1 MSLISQHWGGA
12 IIGLWRNE
20 TYTSG
25 HAPIYLS
32 GFMLNRSANSN
43 TATEIGLMKDDFD
56 SRALGSLLNDRVQQ
70 LSTYMIVFGVLWG
83 TAGTFL
89 ALKRDL
95 SVAIFPYAIMGTI
108 FVLSAIHRN
117 RLAARNF
124 VINVFLLT
132 NAIGLL
138 ICSALGQFTEST
150 IEFHFAIISLMA
162 VQLLGMRAAL
172 RWFAFTIAAIIFSL
186 YSPFVSPLQIS
197 LGNTLDHAVSAS
209 ILSLTILW
217 ICEQTERCFV
227 RRTAQLQRL
236 ADSLKEK
243 TRLLN
248 LAEETASIGYWHWN
262 LNTNTTVFSD
272 ELKRICKLKHLNH
285 IDELIGRFESSGA
298 EELKAVLRQAA
309 DKGTSFSLDLSF
321 QDDNI
326 ERHMACQ
333 GFSELGANGNV
344 EAVFGVVRDE
354 TKLKVA
360 TQRLSKKAE
369 ELKVLAN
376 VDTLTGLSNRLSFRM
391 HLEAMTQDSL
401 LHDGKLALIVLDM
414 DGFKE
419 INDTLGHSVGDLVLI
434 ETAKRIQSVVGDQD
448 IVSRLGGDE
457 FTVILHRPESTDYV
471 VDMSHRIVEAIREP
485 MHFENSKLQ
494 VGASIGASIYPNDS
508 RSSEELFTFADTAMY
523 NAKFSSK
530 DVSLYRSAMT
540 EDLVHRKQVE
550 SKLSEAMSRDEFSLV
565 YQPQF
570 ETRTRKVVGFEAL
583 IRWNQNGN
591 VVSPA
596 EFIPVLESSGRIIET
611 GQWILDQAC
620 RQLKEWELT
629 GISTR
634 VAINISPVQFRD
646 PNFYSRVVET
656 LERHDVAPECIDLE
670 ITEGAIISDVTHTA
684 ETLTK
689 LKAFGCMISIDDFGT
704 GYSSLAYLKNFP
716 IDQLKIDRAFVS
728 DIPHRDDGTIAS
740 SIVVLGLSL
749 GMEVLAEGVESKE
762 QLDFLLSHDCEYF
775 QGFYGGKPLPPN
787 ECVMLFANQDV
798 HEDSAFENAGH

>member
-1 MSLISQHWGGA
+1 
-12 IIGLWRNE
+12 
-20 TYTSG
+20 
-25 HAPIYLS
+25 
-32 GFMLNRSANSN
+32 MLNRSAISN
-43 TATEIGLMKDDFD
+43 TATDVGLQKDDFD
-56 SRALGSLLNDRVQQ
+56 SRALGSLLNDRVRQ

-83 TAGTFL
+83 AAGTL
-89 ALKRDL
+89 YAIKRDL
-95 SVAIFPYAIMGTI
+95 SVAVFPYAIMGTI
-108 FVLSAIHRN
+108 FVLSAIHKN

-124 VINVFLLT
+124 LINVFLLT

-138 ICSALGQFTEST
+138 ICSAISESTEST

-162 VQLLGMRAAL
+162 VQLLGMRAAI
-172 RWFAFTIAAIIFSL
+172 RWFAFTFAAILFSL
-186 YSPFVSPLQIS
+186 YSPFVVPLQIS
-197 LGNTLDHAVSAS
+197 FGNTIDHAVSAS
-209 ILSLTILW
+209 FLSLTILW

-248 LAEETASIGYWHWN
+248 LAEKTASIGYWHWD
-262 LNTNTTVFSD
+262 LKTNTTVFSD
-272 ELKRICKLKHLNH
+272 ELKRICQLPKLSH
-285 IDELIGRFESSGA
+285 IDDLIGRFESSGA
-298 EELKAVLRQAA
+298 EELQASLRHAA
-309 DKGTSFSLDLSF
+309 DEGTSFSLDLSF
-321 QDDNI
+321 HAKNM

-333 GFSELGANGNV
+333 GFSELGDDGRVA
-344 EAVFGVVRDE
+344 AVFGVVRDE

-360 TQRLSKKAE
+360 TQRLSRKAE
-369 ELKVLAN
+369 ELNVLAN
-376 VDTLTGLSNRLSFRM
+376 VDTLTGLANRLSFRM
-391 HLEAMTQDSL
+391 HLESMIQDSECNET
-401 LHDGKLALIVLDM
+401 KLALIVLDM

-434 ETAKRIQSVVGDQD
+434 ETAKRIQESVGKKD

-457 FTVILHRPESTDYV
+457 FTVILHQPESIDYV
-471 VDMSHRIVEAIREP
+471 IEMAHGIVGAIREP

-494 VGASIGASIYPNDS
+494 VGASIGASIYPDDS
-508 RSSEELFTFADTAMY
+508 NSSEELFTFADTAMY
-523 NAKFSSK
+523 DAKFSSK
-530 DVSLYRSAMT
+530 DVSLYRSEMT
-540 EDLVHRKQVE
+540 ADLVYRKKVE
-550 SKLSEAMSRDEFSLV
+550 SKLSEAMARDEFSLV

-583 IRWNQNGN
+583 IRWNQNGTI
-591 VVSPA
+591 VSPA

-620 RQLKEWELT
+620 QQLKQWELA
-629 GISTR
+629 GINTR

-646 PNFYSRVVET
+646 PNFYARVVET
-656 LERHDVAPECIDLE
+656 LKRHDVAPECIDLE
-670 ITEGAIISDVTHTA
+670 ITEGAIISDVIHTA

-689 LKAFGCMISIDDFGT
+689 LKALGCMISIDDFGT

-728 DIPHRDDGTIAS
+728 DIPHKDDGTIAS

-762 QLDFLLSHDCEYF
+762 QLDFLLEHECEYF
-775 QGFYGGKPLPPN
+775 QGFYGGKPLPAE
-787 ECVMLFANQDV
+787 ECPLLFANQELHD
-798 HEDSAFENAGH
+798 DSTFETVDQ